1 MTSRFPDLSPEKLSE
16 YRQVALRRQKARIVK
31 AKSRREKGW
40 ELARKAAKLLREEY
54 RAGRI
59 VVFGSLLHESRFT
72 EWSDVDIAAWG
83 IPSELTFKA
92 IGAVMDLDPSI
103 EVNLVDV
110 NTCPESLLKNIQ
122 TDGIDL

>member
-1 MTSRFPDLSPEKLSE
+1 MTVHSSDLSPEKLAD
-16 YRQVALRRQKARIVK
+16 YRRVALHRQKERIAK
-31 AKSRREKGW
+31 TKSRLDKGW
-40 ELARKAAKLLREEY
+40 ELARKAARLLREEY

-83 IPSELTFKA
+83 IPTELTFKA

-122 TDGIDL
+122 AEGIDL

>member
-31 AKSRREKGW
+31 AKSRREKDW